1 MLCKVNVNENR
12 KKLAYFM
19 LSATLVMKSALNQAC
34 APTFTR
40 VIRIYY
46 SAWAPNAHK
55 QSHSVRKTI
64 ALRASKV

>member
-1 MLCKVNVNENR
+1 
-12 KKLAYFM
+12 M

-46 SAWAPNAHK
+46 SAWVPNAHK